1 MAKPNKKKNSIVE
14 PRVNDEIRG
23 YDTAR
28 VIYSDSENGFNE
40 IMSMGE
46 IFAFAESVELDVI
59 EVNPKMSPPIVKIA
73 DYSKYLFDLK
83 KSLKNRNKNN
93 ISLKEVQLSTNI
105 SEHDL
110 NTKENKAREF
120 IKKGDKVKVVLTM
133 RGRELSRRDMSKKC
147 VFQFLDDLSDI
158 AVPETM
164 PRDEGNKCIVILK
177 KK

>member
-1 MAKPNKKKNSIVE
+1 MAKPSKKNGVIE

-28 VIYSDSENGFNE
+28 AIYSDTENGFNK
-40 IMSMGE
+40 IMTMRE
-46 IFAFAESVELDVI
+46 IFDFAESVELDVI
-59 EVNPKMSPPIVKIA
+59 EINSRNNPPIVKIA

-83 KSLKNRNKNN
+83 KSLKNRNKN
-93 ISLKEVQLSTNI
+93 SATLKEVQLSTNI

-110 NTKENKAREF
+110 GVKENKAREF

-133 RGRELSRRDMSKKC
+133 RGRELTRRDISKRSIY
-147 VFQFLDDLSDI
+147 QFLDDLSDV
-158 AVPETM
+158 AVPESL
-164 PRDEGNKCIVILK
+164 PRDEGNKCIVIIK

>member
-1 MAKPNKKKNSIVE
+1 MAKPKKKNSIIE

-28 VIYSDSENGFNE
+28 AIYSNEENGFNK
-40 IMSMGE
+40 IMSMKE
-46 IFAFAESVELDVI
+46 IFEFADSVELDVI
-59 EVNPKMSPPIVKIA
+59 EVNSKISPPIVKIA

-83 KSLKNRNKNN
+83 KSLKNRNKNTTT
-93 ISLKEVQLSTNI
+93 LKEVQLSTNI

-110 NTKENKAREF
+110 TTKENKAREF

-133 RGRELSRRDMSKKC
+133 RGRELSRRDMSKRC
-147 VFQFLDDLSDI
+147 VFQFLDDLSDV
-158 AVPETM
+158 AVPESM
-164 PRDEGNKCIVILK
+164 PRDEGNKCIVIIK